1 MEEREKW
8 IRKSTK
14 HTHNIGFRIIE
25 IEEVKGGAVC
35 GRYYHFVP
43 FLSPTSSLHSP
54 SYFLS
59 LHTSQ
64 CDVVLIFHFHF
75 PIILLLP
82 NSRSLFPILIILPI
96 LRFYDSAP
104 RSDPRFVSQG
114 SSKSNTKHEN
124 DLTASFCDLRRFR

>member
-1 MEEREKW
+1 
-8 IRKSTK
+8 
-14 HTHNIGFRIIE
+14 E

-35 GRYYHFVP
+35 GRYYRFVP

-64 CDVVLIFHFHF
+64 CDVVLIFHFHSSSSSQF
-75 PIILLLP
+75 TLRF
-82 NSRSLFPILIILPI
+82 SPILIILPI

-124 DLTASFCDLRRFR
+124 DLNASFCDLRRFR